1 MRGVATIAVMGGALV
16 AAPVVLN
23 LPVAASAA
31 VSIAVGVGV
40 STLAC
45 EGLGALTIAAGALGA
60 LSMNLLSDDGVMAG
74 AAFVALALAPRSMR
88 GRTAR
93 WRVAH
98 GAVSAIAGGLA
109 AWVAWRYGGEGSAA
123 VRAAALV
130 VAGLI
135 ASVTLLMPADDTV
148 AWTLSAMARATPGS
162 TGEHLL
168 RAVSLRRRVE
178 GSPSVEALAE
188 ATASRLELAWRAL
201 TDIASQRVSM
211 ASLQGASVGVLDRRI
226 EQHVEALERIH
237 AAADERFARAAGLTD
252 QRLAEARIDGE
263 TLETEV
269 RALVEV
275 MPN

>member
-1 MRGVATIAVMGGALV
+1 MRGIATIAVMGGALV
-16 AAPVVLN
+16 AAPVVFQ

-31 VSIAVGVGV
+31 LSIAVGVGA
-40 STLAC
+40 SSLAC
-45 EGLGALTIAAGALGA
+45 EGLGALTIASGALAA
-60 LSMNLLSDDGVMAG
+60 LSMNVLSDDSVLAG
-74 AAFVALALAPRSMR
+74 AAFVALALAPRSLR

-98 GAVSAIAGGLA
+98 GAVSAIAGACA
-109 AWVAWRYGGEGSAA
+109 AWIAWRYGGEGSAA

-130 VAGLI
+130 VAGLV
-135 ASVTLLMPADDTV
+135 ASTTLLLPADDTV
-148 AWTLSAMARATPGS
+148 AWALASMARATSGAA
-162 TGEHLL
+162 GDHLL

-178 GSPSVEALAE
+178 SSPSVEALSE
-188 ATASRLELAWRAL
+188 ATASRVELAWRAL
-201 TDIASQRVSM
+201 VDIAAQRVSM
-211 ASLQGASVGVLDRRI
+211 ANLQGASVAVLDRRI

-252 QRLAEARIDGE
+252 QRLAAARVDGE